1 MIASRTPNPLCHQA
15 ASKLHL
21 PRINLRWVRS
31 FPSSSSCT
39 CNKHWRR
46 PACIPAAQR
55 ATAHRPHQ
63 ATTTKEATCSVG
75 WPNQINLADVASQYS
90 AAWFIVGVREKNDRP
105 PESES
110 DHQQSC
116 PCTPRNPPHLAAAA
130 PASLPTQ
137 AQLDKIPS
145 VEIEVRPTAL
155 PSLLTLTLT
164 PDLDFQSLASEG
176 RDPYAGRT
184 EGHGSVGSKV
194 IVETDGRT
202 RPISLPYLP
211 R

>member
-1 MIASRTPNPLCHQA
+1 VIASRTPNPLCHQA

-31 FPSSSSCT
+31 FVEQLHLQQALAKT
-39 CNKHWRR
+39 CMH
-46 PACIPAAQR
+46 
-55 ATAHRPHQ
+55 T
-63 ATTTKEATCSVG
+63 G
-75 WPNQINLADVASQYS
+75 S
-90 AAWFIVGVREKNDRP
+90 AASHSAPTTSSDNSKRSHMQCRLAEPDQPCRCRFSVQRWFIVGVREKNDRP

-116 PCTPRNPPHLAAAA
+116 PCTPCNPPHLAAAA

-164 PDLDFQSLASEG
+164 PDLNFQSLASEG

-202 RPISLPYLP
+202 RLISLPYLP

>member
-1 MIASRTPNPLCHQA
+1 VGAFLRRAVALATSTGEDLHAYRQRSEPQRTDHIKRRQQKKPHAVSAGRTRSTLPMSLLSTA
-15 ASKLHL
+15 LHG
-21 PRINLRWVRS
+21 
-31 FPSSSSCT
+31 SS
-39 CNKHWRR
+39 W
-46 PACIPAAQR
+46 ACGR
-55 ATAHRPHQ
+55 KTTA
-63 ATTTKEATCSVG
+63 
-75 WPNQINLADVASQYS
+75 
-90 AAWFIVGVREKNDRP
+90 RP